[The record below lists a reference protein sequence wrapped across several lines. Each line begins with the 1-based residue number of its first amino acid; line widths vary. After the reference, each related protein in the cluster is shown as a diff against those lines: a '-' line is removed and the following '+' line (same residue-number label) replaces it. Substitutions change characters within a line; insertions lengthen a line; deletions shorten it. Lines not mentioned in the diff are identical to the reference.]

1 MLEVVLAIMK
11 QCLLCVIFIC
21 IPSLCF
27 ALSSSIEQPPNVV
40 VFLADDMGL
49 GDTSAYQDWTHNAD
63 MVQLA
68 TPGMERL
75 AAEGVRFTD
84 AHSPSSRC
92 SPTRYA
98 LLTGRY
104 CWRTRLKHWVLF
116 GVQCPPLIERERVTL
131 PEFLQSVGYRTAMF
145 GKWHLGLTYRNKKG
159 NAATGWDD
167 ADLTQ
172 PLADG
177 PLDHGFDIFFGVS
190 RSHGT
195 SGPDGQKKNSPT
207 QRIGPGWID
216 GRSILGATGDGKKLD
231 GSYQLHEVGQ
241 RLDAM
246 ALNFLEQ
253 AASEPQPF
261 FLYFA
266 SPSNHSPYTPSN
278 ALGEDPIVGASLFKS
293 GKSTNSK
300 RLDFV
305 YQNDVHITR
314 LLDFLDRTPDP
325 RRPGYMLR
333 DNTLFLFSS
342 DNGAEQSSKVCTG
355 PLRSN
360 KGSIYEGGHRVPFLA
375 CWPQGGVGDGRA
387 ETLGRDCSRLCALND
402 VFATVAEAIGKSL
415 PPLHGHSYGAED
427 SISQLAAMQCALTEP
442 RVAIF
447 PNDHK
452 EASKKTSDKRAW
464 VAVRSNAA
472 PLTGQWKL
480 FLDHRYAWQQEL
492 FPQELYNL
500 SNDLMESEN
509 LLEDSKYIGVV
520 EFLLEQA
527 RTAAGN
533 EGHTRQH
540 VK

>member
-1 MLEVVLAIMK
+1 MYNYGLFVIILSIP
-11 QCLLCVIFIC
+11 CV
-21 IPSLCF
+21 CF
-27 ALSSSIEQPPNVV
+27 VEPVHAEQPPNVII
-40 VFLADDMGL
+40 FLADDMGL
-49 GDTSAYQDWTHNAD
+49 GDTSAYQDWTKNPD
-63 MVQLA
+63 SLQLS
-68 TPGMERL
+68 TPAMERL
-75 AAEGVRFTD
+75 AMEGVRFTD

-116 GVQCPPLIERERVTL
+116 GVHCPPLIERERITF
-131 PEFLQSVGYRTAMF
+131 PEFLQTVGYQTAMF
-145 GKWHLGLTYRNKKG
+145 GKWHLGLTYRNKEG
-159 NAATGWDD
+159 NVAAGWAD

-177 PLDHGFDIFFGVS
+177 PLDHGFDVFFGVS

-195 SGPDGQKKNSPT
+195 SGPDGQKKNSST

-216 GRSILGATGDGKKLD
+216 GRLILGATGDGKKLD
-231 GSYQLHEVGQ
+231 GSYRLHEVGQ
-241 RLDAM
+241 RLDTM

-253 AASEPQPF
+253 AASETQPF
-261 FLYFA
+261 FVYFA
-266 SPSNHSPYTPSN
+266 SPSNHSPYTPSEK
-278 ALGEDPIVGASLFKS
+278 LGGNPVVGASTFKS
-293 GKSTNSK
+293 GKSTKST

-305 YQNDVHITR
+305 YQNDVHIAR

-325 RRPGYMLR
+325 RRPGHMLR

-355 PLRSN
+355 PLRSH
-360 KGSIYEGGHRVPFLA
+360 KGSVYEGGHRVPFIA
-375 CWPQGGVGDGRA
+375 CWPHGGVGDGRA
-387 ETLGRDCSRLCALND
+387 ETPGRDCPRLCALND
-402 VFATVAEAIGKSL
+402 VFATVAEAIGKPL

-427 SISQLAAMQCALTEP
+427 SISQFAAMKGMMTAP
-442 RVAIF
+442 RAAIF

-464 VAVRSNAA
+464 VAVRSNAT
-472 PLTGQWKL
+472 PLAGQWKL

-500 SNDLMESEN
+500 TDDLMESEN
-509 LLEDSKYIGVV
+509 LLDNPECSCVV

-527 RTAAGN
+527 RTA
-533 EGHTRQH
+533 EGDKGYTRRPVEQ
-540 VK
+540 